1 MSTFLP
7 VHYKQ
12 EAFIEYH
19 NFRQGTSMSVE
30 DFTGEFD
37 RLRMRCDVDEEDEQT
52 LARYL
57 ASLRPEIADVVH
69 LQQFWSYNDVC
80 RLALKV
86 ESTIEKEDR

>member
-1 MSTFLP
+1 
-7 VHYKQ
+7 
-12 EAFIEYH
+12 
-19 NFRQGTSMSVE
+19 MSVE

-86 ESTIEKEDR
+86 ESQLKKKTGNPQFNRLFIGTEMVSVWLD